1 MRRSGTRASGLCARW
16 VPKPAALGNP
26 LKDPPQRSKLRF
38 AHRLESLC
46 SYSRV
51 SNQETI
57 ECQFPWR
64 NTRLNFGVIDVRY
77 ERGVFLPQQNLWL
90 DPWEA
95 KDFAFVSHA
104 HSDHIAP
111 HREIIV
117 SERTAS
123 LMRARLPGK
132 RKEIILPFSQE
143 NDVRGMRVTLFPAGH
158 IFGSAQLFLR
168 TENDSLLYTG
178 DFKLRQGQSA
188 EPTEW
193 TAADTLIMETTYGI
207 PRYRLPPTEEV
218 IAQIVAFC
226 RDAIENKEVPVLLGY
241 SLGKA
246 QEILCALAG
255 ADLTP
260 MLHGSVYQMTRIYE
274 QYGQKFC
281 HYLRYHAND
290 LAGKVLICP
299 PSANRSR
306 MLEKIPRKRVAMISG
321 WAVDRNA
328 IYRYQVDAAFPLS
341 DHADYDDLLRYV
353 ELVGPK
359 RVFTLHGFAAQF
371 ARDLRARGLEA
382 WALTEENQMELTF
395 GTSLAHLPET
405 AIAVSTAQS
414 NGLSPVTE
422 AATMATPSEFLAF
435 ANVGQAIAATPAKLE
450 KVRLLAEYFS
460 TLNDERL
467 AIATVYFTG
476 HAFPQ
481 TDLRTLQVG
490 GSVIYRALGSA
501 TKISDAEFRR
511 IAHSHGDAG
520 KTAFDVLDGR
530 TVPEPFGIADSYKF
544 FEQLQK
550 LRGPVAKKE
559 ALQNRMARLSAR
571 EGQYVVK
578 ILTGDLR
585 IGLREGL
592 VEEAIARA
600 FNAPL
605 DEVKEAN
612 MLLGDIGQTAVLA
625 KNNELHRAELS
636 LFRPIKCM
644 LASPEPTAEAIWKRF
659 VDVAAAVSAA
669 EPKNP
674 PPETAAATT
683 PQGKTPP
690 PTVYVEDKFDG
701 IRAQL
706 HAGRACA
713 EIFSRDLRRITG
725 QFPEIAEQAREFSQE
740 LILDGEIIA
749 FAEDRKLTFFDL
761 QKRLGRKTDALDLF
775 ETSSADVPVIFV
787 AFDLLFLDGRSLL
800 RTALR
805 ERRNLLRGLKLPS
818 KFQIAS
824 VAAAQ
829 SANEIE
835 NEFKRARLR
844 LNEGL
849 MVKDPESLYSPGRRG
864 MFWFKLKKELAT
876 LDVVVVGAELGHGKR
891 NHVLSDYTFAVRDER
906 SGDLLP
912 IGKAYSGLTDAEIAE
927 LTEHFKQNTL
937 VEHGRYR
944 EVKPD
949 IVLEVAFNSIQP
961 STRHSSGLS
970 LRFPRIKAIRRD
982 KTIENIDTLAYAQQL
997 ATEGDRGNS
1006 SPSSRA

>member
-1 MRRSGTRASGLCARW
+1 
-16 VPKPAALGNP
+16 
-26 LKDPPQRSKLRF
+26 
-38 AHRLESLC
+38 
-46 SYSRV
+46 
-51 SNQETI
+51 
-57 ECQFPWR
+57 
-64 NTRLNFGVIDVRY
+64 VIDVRY

-111 HREIIV
+111 HRQIIV
-117 SERTAS
+117 SERTAR
-123 LMRARLPGK
+123 LMQARLPGK
-132 RKEIILPFSQE
+132 RKEIILPFGQE
-143 NDVRGMRVTLFPAGH
+143 KDVRGMQITLFPAGH
-158 IFGSAQLFLR
+158 IFGSAQFFLR

-178 DFKLRQGQSA
+178 DFKLRRGQSA
-188 EPTEW
+188 EPAEW
-193 TAADTLIMETTYGI
+193 TAASTLIMETTYGI
-207 PRYRLPPTEEV
+207 PRYRLPPTDEV

-226 RDAIENKEVPVLLGY
+226 RDAIENDEVPVLLGY

-281 HYLRYHAND
+281 HYLRYHPKD

-321 WAVDRNA
+321 WAVDANA

-371 ARDLRARGLEA
+371 ARDLRAHGIEA
-382 WALTEENQMELTF
+382 WALTEENQMELTL
-395 GTSLAHLPET
+395 GTLLEVLPPAT
-405 AIAVSTAQS
+405 V
-414 NGLSPVTE
+414 
-422 AATMATPSEFLAF
+422 AATSVAGVGDPGPGSTIPATTPSEFLAF

-460 TLNDERL
+460 SLDDQRL

-476 HAFPQ
+476 HAFSQ

-490 GSVIYRALGSA
+490 GSVIYRALGGA

-530 TVPEPFGIADSYKF
+530 TVPEPFGIIDSYNF

-559 ALQNRMARLSAR
+559 ALQNGLARLSAR

-585 IGLREGL
+585 VGLREGL

-605 DEVKEAN
+605 DQVKEAN
-612 MLLGDIGQTAVLA
+612 MLLGDIGRTAVLA
-625 KNNELHRAELS
+625 RNNDLHRAELS

-644 LASPEPTAEAIWKRF
+644 LASPEPTAESIWKRF
-659 VDVAAAVSAA
+659 VDVNVVASVVDRGPAS
-669 EPKNP
+669 
-674 PPETAAATT
+674 TT
-683 PQGKTPP
+683 PA
-690 PTVYVEDKFDG
+690 TVYVEDKFDG

-706 HAGRACA
+706 HASRARS
-713 EIFSRDLRRITG
+713 EIFSRDLKRITG
-725 QFPEIAEQAREFSQE
+725 QFPEIAEQAREFSE
-740 LILDGEIIA
+740 EVILDGEIVA

-775 ETSSADVPVIFV
+775 ETASADVPVIFV
-787 AFDLLFLDGRSLL
+787 AFDLLFLGGRSLL
-800 RTALR
+800 RTPLR
-805 ERRNLLRGLKLPS
+805 ERRQLLRGLKPPS

-824 VAAAQ
+824 VVAAH

-835 NEFKRARLR
+835 SEFKRARLR

-849 MVKDPESLYSPGRRG
+849 MVKDPESFYSPGRRG

-876 LDVVVVGAELGHGKR
+876 LDVAVVAAELGHGKR
-891 NHVLSDYTFAVRDER
+891 NHVLSDYTFAVRDES
-906 SGDLLP
+906 SGELLP

-927 LTEHFKQNTL
+927 LTEHFKDNTL

-961 STRHSSGLS
+961 STRHSSGLA

-997 ATEGDRGNS
+997 AAEQNRGNS
-1006 SPSSRA
+1006 